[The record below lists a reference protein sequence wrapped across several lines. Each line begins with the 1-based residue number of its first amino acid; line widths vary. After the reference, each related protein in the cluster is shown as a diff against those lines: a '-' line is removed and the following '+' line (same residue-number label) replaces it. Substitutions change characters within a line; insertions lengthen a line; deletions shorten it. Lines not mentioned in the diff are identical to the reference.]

1 MPLFYYCPTQRYYTG
16 KNEELLKRYLN
27 SYFVEKGM
35 IADYAIHD
43 IGSGNPHAHVMLTM
57 RKVNKN
63 GF

>member
-1 MPLFYYCPTQRYYTG
+1 
-16 KNEELLKRYLN
+16 
-27 SYFVEKGM
+27 M

-63 GF
+63 GFLNKKPENGMTQDLLRCGVDHGLF